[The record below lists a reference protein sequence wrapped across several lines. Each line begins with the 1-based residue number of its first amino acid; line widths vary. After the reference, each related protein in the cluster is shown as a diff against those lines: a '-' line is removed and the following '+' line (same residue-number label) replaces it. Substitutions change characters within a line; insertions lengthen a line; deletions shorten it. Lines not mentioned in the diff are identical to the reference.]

1 MYLVIKC
8 PQQNWLLW
16 NGSNKNNCTKW
27 IKEFTLDSLTKEWIE
42 IRTEFEVKLL
52 FTFILFWIPIW
63 LFTNYRF
70 NVILTFIEGM
80 QIMYIMFAFFPSIS
94 PSFKIYFENYNY
106 LSFSVRDIITSFQK
120 LIDSSYSTN
129 NIKNYSKVLNIF
141 PEAVV
146 FLIIFLLVVL
156 LLMKKKH
163 ICLFKIWRKSSLFS
177 VWLFLIIK
185 FLSLSII
192 LNLWTFYEAK
202 SLFDAASIICSII
215 LWIWITL
222 YYYWWILNY
231 KREWMLWKRYA
242 LF

>member
-1 MYLVIKC
+1 MYV
-8 PQQNWLLW
+8 
-16 NGSNKNNCTKW
+16 
-27 IKEFTLDSLTKEWIE
+27 
-42 IRTEFEVKLL
+42 
-52 FTFILFWIPIW
+52 
-63 LFTNYRF
+63 
-70 NVILTFIEGM
+70 
-80 QIMYIMFAFFPSIS
+80 MFAFFPSIS

-106 LSFSVRDIITSFQK
+106 LSFSVRDIIKSFQK
-120 LIDSSYSTN
+120 LIDRSYSTN

-242 LF
+242 LFSRLNINFTIFDDVKSENYYKFILANQLMKAIVLIFLIIWINGYLAFLYIGKQIFKYANAYIFNIYID